1 MPQFLRTFP
10 EVDPDV
16 TNGAEFNKGSVS
28 RLENVSSV
36 SLQLTDPV
44 FQFTDS

>member
-16 TNGAEFNKGSVS
+16 TNGAEFNKGFVS
-28 RLENVSSV
+28 RLKDGVSV
-36 SLQLTDPV
+36 LL
-44 FQFTDS
+44 